1 MPGPNRDGI
10 IPNGWIEHS
19 RTTLNAVITFR
30 SGHFCLRLCFNVC
43 FRCYEGMK
51 FEGLKQQAVCKD
63 DGLWSIPTP
72 RCLAPCLVPSIAHGE
87 AEAKLGEKIGHG
99 ESLAINCTDNY
110 EVSYNILCYHP
121 HIIYYRVLAETF
133 LSLSLSSFPIHYF
146 PISRSSLRSSTRG
159 SRCCVKTGT
168 GVR

>member
-1 MPGPNRDGI
+1 
-10 IPNGWIEHS
+10 
-19 RTTLNAVITFR
+19 
-30 SGHFCLRLCFNVC
+30 
-43 FRCYEGMK
+43 MK

-110 EVSYNILCYHP
+110 EVSYNIYFA
-121 HIIYYRVLAETF
+121 IILTSFTIVCWQKLFF
-133 LSLSLSSFPIHYF
+133 LSHSLHFLFIISPSHVLLSGPA
-146 PISRSSLRSSTRG
+146 RG
-159 SRCCVKTGT
+159 RAGAV
-168 GVR
+168 

>member
-1 MPGPNRDGI
+1 
-10 IPNGWIEHS
+10 
-19 RTTLNAVITFR
+19 
-30 SGHFCLRLCFNVC
+30 
-43 FRCYEGMK
+43 MK

-110 EVSYNILCYHP
+110 EV
-121 HIIYYRVLAETF
+121 
-133 LSLSLSSFPIHYF
+133 
-146 PISRSSLRSSTRG
+146 LRT
-159 SRCCVKTGT
+159 
-168 GVR
+168 